1 MRVTK
6 FLSMALVLCIAYVA
20 TYAQKGTTILEFD
33 GGVSLPLGNFGK
45 TSTAS
50 SLMSTDG
57 TIGDTHGYANT
68 GGFFSIDGAWFFS
81 KYFGIAGMFKY
92 GSYSLKGVDS
102 LSQGYEES
110 FDVDTTRTYT
120 TSYKVWS
127 VMPGLYFNLPLARN
141 FAFDARALVGIAGAS
156 TPQIYVN
163 IEDGGVTDPPAIQ
176 YSASKVAFAADL
188 GIGLRY
194 SIYHGLSINIKADY
208 FYTKPDFTIKNTQ
221 RLNNAGREVFSYNQ
235 PLESVNFS
243 AGLAYTL
250 WHKHK

>member
-1 MRVTK
+1 
-6 FLSMALVLCIAYVA
+6 MAKYLYMAFALCFASVSA
-20 TYAQKGTTILEFD
+20 FAQKDAIILEFD
-33 GGVSLPLGNFGK
+33 GGVSMPLGNFSK

-50 SLMSTDG
+50 SLMSTNG
-57 TIGDTHGYANT
+57 TIGDDHGYANT
-68 GGFFSIDGAWFFS
+68 GGFFSVDGAWFFS
-81 KYFGIAGMFKY
+81 KYFGIGGMFKY

-120 TSYKVWS
+120 TSYKIWS
-127 VMPGLYFNLPLARN
+127 IMPGLYFNLPLAKK
-141 FAFDARALVGIAGAS
+141 FAFDARALVGIADAS

-188 GIGLRY
+188 GLGLRY
-194 SIYHGLSINIKADY
+194 YIYRGLSINVKADY
-208 FYTKPDFTIKNTQ
+208 FYTKPDFTISNTQ
-221 RLNNAGREVFSYNQ
+221 RLNNAGREISSYNQ
-235 PLESVNFS
+235 PLASVNFA

-250 WHKHK
+250 WRKHK

>member
-1 MRVTK
+1 MRMAK
-6 FLSMALVLCIAYVA
+6 FLYMAFTLCIASVSA
-20 TYAQKGTTILEFD
+20 YAQKGTTILEFD
-33 GGVSLPLGNFGK
+33 GGLSLPLGNFGA
-45 TSTAS
+45 TSTAR
-50 SLMSTDG
+50 SLMSTNG
-57 TIGDTHGYANT
+57 TIGDNHGYANS
-68 GGFFSIDGAWFFS
+68 GGFFSVDGAWFFS
-81 KYFGIAGMFKY
+81 KYLGIGGMFKY

-120 TSYKVWS
+120 TSYKMWS
-127 VMPGLYFNLPLARN
+127 VMPGLYLSIPLAKK
-141 FAFDARALVGIAGAS
+141 FAFDARALVGIASAS

-188 GIGLRY
+188 GAGLRY
-194 SIYHGLSINIKADY
+194 SIYHGLSINVKVDY
-208 FYTKPDFTIKNTQ
+208 FYTKPDFTINNTQ
-221 RLNNAGREVFSYNQ
+221 RLNNAGREISRYDQ

-250 WHKHK
+250 WHKNK

>member
-1 MRVTK
+1 MRVVK
-6 FLSMALVLCIAYVA
+6 FLSMALVLCIAGVSA
-20 TYAQKGTTILEFD
+20 YAQQGTTILEFD
-33 GGVSLPLGNFGK
+33 GGVSMPLGNFGA
-45 TSTAS
+45 TSTAH
-50 SLMSTDG
+50 SLMSTNG
-57 TIGDTHGYANT
+57 TIGDNHGYANT
-68 GGFFSIDGAWFFS
+68 GGFFSVDGAWFFS
-81 KYFGIAGMFKY
+81 KYFGIGGMFKY
-92 GSYSLKGVDS
+92 GSYNMKGVDS

-120 TSYKVWS
+120 TSYKIWS
-127 VMPGLYFNLPLARN
+127 VMPGLYFNLPLAKK

-176 YSASKVAFAADL
+176 YSSSKVAFAADL
-188 GIGLRY
+188 GLGLRY
-194 SIYHGLSINIKADY
+194 YIYRGLSINVKADY
-208 FYTKPDFTIKNTQ
+208 FYTKPDFTINNTK

-235 PLESVNFS
+235 ALESVNFS

>member
-1 MRVTK
+1 
-6 FLSMALVLCIAYVA
+6 MALVLCIAYVA
-20 TYAQKGTTILEFD
+20 TFAQKGTTILEFD

-68 GGFFSIDGAWFFS
+68 GGFLTLDGAWYFS
-81 KYFGIAGMFKY
+81 KYFGIGGIFKY

-120 TSYKVWS
+120 TSYKIWS
-127 VMPGLYFNLPLARN
+127 VMPGLFFNLPLARN
-141 FAFDARALVGIAGAS
+141 FGFDARALVGIAGAS

-176 YSASKVAFAADL
+176 YSASRIAFAADL
-188 GIGLRY
+188 GVGLRY
-194 SIYHGLSINIKADY
+194 SIYCGLSISVKADY
-208 FYTKPDFTIKNTQ
+208 FYTKPDFTIDNTE
-221 RLNNAGREVFSYNQ
+221 RLNNAGREVFNYNQ

-250 WHKHK
+250 RHNHK

>member
-1 MRVTK
+1 MRVAK
-6 FLSMALVLCIAYVA
+6 FLYMAFAFCIAGVSA
-20 TYAQKGTTILEFD
+20 YAQEGTTILEFD
-33 GGVSLPLGNFGK
+33 GGISMPLGNFGA
-45 TSTAS
+45 TSSAH
-50 SLMSTDG
+50 SLMSTNG
-57 TIGDTHGYANT
+57 TIGDNHGYANT
-68 GGFFSIDGAWFFS
+68 GGFFSVDGAWFFS
-81 KYFGIAGMFKY
+81 RYFGVGGMFKY
-92 GSYSLKGVDS
+92 GTNSLKGVDS

-120 TSYKVWS
+120 TSYKIWS
-127 VMPGLYFNLPLARN
+127 VMPGLYFNLPLAKK

-188 GIGLRY
+188 GLGLRY

-208 FYTKPDFTIKNTQ
+208 FYTKPDFAIHNTK
-221 RLNNAGREVFSYNQ
+221 RLNNAGREIFSYNQ
-235 PLESVNFS
+235 ALESVNFS

>member
-1 MRVTK
+1 MRVVK
-6 FLSMALVLCIAYVA
+6 FLSMALVLCIAGVSA
-20 TYAQKGTTILEFD
+20 YAQKGTTILEFD
-33 GGVSLPLGNFGK
+33 AGVSMPLGNFGA
-45 TSTAS
+45 TSTAH
-50 SLMSTDG
+50 SLMSTNG
-57 TIGDTHGYANT
+57 TIGDNHGYANT
-68 GGFFSIDGAWFFS
+68 GGFFSVDGAWFFS
-81 KYFGIAGMFKY
+81 KYFGIGGMFKY
-92 GSYSLKGVDS
+92 GSYNMKGVDS

-120 TSYKVWS
+120 TSYKIWS
-127 VMPGLYFNLPLARN
+127 VMPGLYFNLPLAKK

-176 YSASKVAFAADL
+176 YSSSKVAFAADL
-188 GIGLRY
+188 GLGLRY
-194 SIYHGLSINIKADY
+194 YIYRGLSINVKADY
-208 FYTKPDFTIKNTQ
+208 FYTKPDFTINNTK

-235 PLESVNFS
+235 ALESVNFS